1 MDPLVLTLTIVSSVL
16 AIFLIVLGVQAF
28 LVLREVQKTLKH
40 INDVVEVAE
49 HTAVRALVPLQSMG
63 DFVTGVKSGL
73 RVFETF
79 VHYLKRVGDEE

>member
-1 MDPLVLTLTIVSSVL
+1 M
-16 AIFLIVLGVQAF
+16 LGVQAF

-63 DFVTGVKSGL
+63 DFVIGVKSGL

-79 VHYLKRVGDEE
+79 VHYLKKVGDEE